1 MDKTFS
7 NEQIRAIEHLID
19 LQKEINDRIMD
30 NVQNY
35 LKCPMDDET
44 IKVELDALQNSLE
57 NNIKE
62 KFNIIKFGILQ
73 L

>member
-7 NEQIRAIEHLID
+7 NEQLRTIEHLID

-35 LKCPMDDET
+35 
-44 IKVELDALQNSLE
+44 S
-57 NNIKE
+57 
-62 KFNIIKFGILQ
+62 KFWR
-73 L
+73 

>member
-1 MDKTFS
+1 MNKTFS
-7 NEQIRAIEHLID
+7 NEQIGAIEHLID

-30 NVQNY
+30 NIQNY
-35 LKCPMDDET
+35 LKYPMDEET

>member
-7 NEQIRAIEHLID
+7 NEQLRAIEHLID

-35 LKCPMDDET
+35 SKYPMDDET
-44 IKVELDALQNSLE
+44 IKIELDALQNSLE

>member
-19 LQKEINDRIMD
+19 LQKEINNRIMD

-35 LKCPMDDET
+35 LKYPMDDET
-44 IKVELDALQNSLE
+44 IKAELDALQNSLE

>member
-7 NEQIRAIEHLID
+7 NEQLRTIEHLID
-19 LQKEINDRIMD
+19 LQKQINDRIMD

-35 LKCPMDDET
+35 SKYPMDDET
-44 IKVELDALQNSLE
+44 IKVGLDTLQNSLE